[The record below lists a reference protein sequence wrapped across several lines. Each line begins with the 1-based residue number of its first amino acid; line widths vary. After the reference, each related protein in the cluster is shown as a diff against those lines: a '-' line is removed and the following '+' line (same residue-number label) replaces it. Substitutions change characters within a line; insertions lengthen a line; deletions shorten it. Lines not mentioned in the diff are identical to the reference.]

1 MNLVKKWFFRGVLF
15 IIFLIA
21 LVAASENS
29 ANVSLKFL
37 DYRTPAWPVSWWVL
51 ISFLIGLGL
60 GSLLNMFSNTQ
71 LRLRHRKAEKKI
83 AATNRQIDN
92 IKAETYVEH
101 DTSG

>member
-29 ANVSLKFL
+29 ADVSLKFL
-37 DYRTPAWPVSWWVL
+37 DYRTPEWPVSWWVL
-51 ISFLIGLGL
+51 IAFVIGLGL
-60 GSLLNMFSNTQ
+60 GSLLNFVSNTQ
-71 LRLRHRKAEKKI
+71 LRLRHREAEKKI
-83 AATNRQIDN
+83 AATNRQLDN
-92 IKAETYVEH
+92 IKVGPYVEH

>member
-29 ANVSLKFL
+29 ADVSLKFL
-37 DYRTPAWPVSWWVL
+37 DYRTPEWPVSWWVL
-51 ISFLIGLGL
+51 IAFVIGLGL
-60 GSLLNMFSNTQ
+60 GSLLNFVSNTQ
-71 LRLRHRKAEKKI
+71 LRLRYREAEKKI
-83 AATNRQIDN
+83 AATNRQMDN
-92 IKAETYVEH
+92 IKVGASVEH